1 MKKFFRPADL
11 DAPDSTFYL
20 LTGNRKSYA
29 ELYKN
34 RADAIER
41 VHQQIRIYTKIGKK
55 RHIEIYLARLHP
67 LGEVN
72 VDECLTPSNR
82 TTRRNLVKM
91 EIEAARRNG
100 LDIKRNRKAVQ
111 G

>member
-11 DAPDSTFYL
+11 DAPDLTFYL
-20 LTGNRKSYA
+20 LTGNKKVSA

-41 VHQQIRIYTKIGKK
+41 LHQRIRIYTKIGKE
-55 RHIEIYLARLHP
+55 HHVEIYLARLHP

-72 VDECLTPSNR
+72 VDEGLTPSNR
-82 TTRRNLVKM
+82 ITRRNLVKM
-91 EIEAARRNG
+91 EIEAAKRNG
-100 LDIKRNRKAVQ
+100 LDSKRNRKAVAV
-111 G
+111 